1 MMNVTCE
8 INDYS
13 EPAQSKI
20 KVHSAW
26 NYKSTM
32 VELEVDGNRYQVK
45 GRELISAIERCLISF
60 DEE

>member
-1 MMNVTCE
+1 MKITCE
-8 INDYS
+8 IKDYS
-13 EPAQSKI
+13 ETAQSCI

-45 GRELISAIERCLISF
+45 GRELISAIERCLICF
-60 DEE
+60 GEE